1 MLDIKR
7 EFMMKTIFSIL
18 GLAVLLFGLVACGGG
33 DSSSSSGGGGDLNLN
48 GSWRVHH
55 HFDTNGEFIQTYTLT
70 LQQTGDNVIGTNF
83 TPDPGPGPSPAPSC
97 DSTITEFKG
106 TVSGN
111 TFNGSVK
118 TDIYSE
124 TLTVTGTSNYLSG
137 DFRVT
142 YTSGACIGVQ
152 TGNLIMT
159 RI

>member
-1 MLDIKR
+1 LLDSKG
-7 EFMMKTIFSIL
+7 ECVMKNLVVIL
-18 GLAVLLFGLVACGGG
+18 ACAVLVLGIAACGGG

-55 HFDTNGEFIQTYTLT
+55 HFDNNGEFIQTYTLT
-70 LQQTGDNVIGTNF
+70 LQQTGDNVTGTNF

-97 DSTITEFKG
+97 DSAITEFNG

-111 TFNGSVK
+111 TFSGAVK

-124 TLTVTGTSNYLSG
+124 TFTVTGTSNYLSG